1 MENGIKSYLK
11 DVRLMNN
18 PTLIARMDAA
28 KALRD
33 VQIHSV
39 TVEPLGSLAQLMLEE
54 FRNDVSNDAW
64 LVGSINSENK

>member
-33 VQIHSV
+33 VQIHPV